1 MWGIMKD
8 EEEEVT
14 WGFHI
19 HLKMPQQ
26 HPEPTQQP
34 RCVFDKSYDCP
45 DELRGGE
52 TCSAFWS
59 VLTTHKHTHTHS
71 QEDRHTHTA
80 VGTDTLCMSLQAI
93 EHEWVHKL
101 FFTVNDSLYM
111 RGFALSY
118 KSSSMGSMVLGDT
131 ESQQHPSSSPRS
143 ITVSESF
150 LCGDRQ
156 RRSVCVRGRVCAYSM
171 VSSRYLVH
179 WFSCRA
185 LVKSRS
191 RDSCRNRLG

>member
-19 HLKMPQQ
+19 HLKMLQQ

-59 VLTTHKHTHTHS
+59 VLTTHKHTHTLARGQAYTHS
-71 QEDRHTHTA
+71 CRHRYTLHEFTGYRA
-80 VGTDTLCMSLQAI
+80 WMGTQA
-93 EHEWVHKL
+93 

-191 RDSCRNRLG
+191 LDSCRNRLG

>member
-59 VLTTHKHTHTHS
+59 VLTTHKHTHTLARGQAYTHS
-71 QEDRHTHTA
+71 CRHRYTLHEFTGYRA
-80 VGTDTLCMSLQAI
+80 WMGTQA
-93 EHEWVHKL
+93 
-101 FFTVNDSLYM
+101 FFYCKWFSLYEGICAVLQIQLYGVDGLG
-111 RGFALSY
+111 RYRESATSIIIAAFYNGERVLPLWRPAEKKCVCERESVRIQHGIVKIFSPLVFLQ
-118 KSSSMGSMVLGDT
+118 SSC
-131 ESQQHPSSSPRS
+131 E
-143 ITVSESF
+143 E
-150 LCGDRQ
+150 
-156 RRSVCVRGRVCAYSM
+156 
-171 VSSRYLVH
+171 
-179 WFSCRA
+179 
-185 LVKSRS
+185 
-191 RDSCRNRLG
+191 